1 MKLELHHLQKHY
13 KQLHVLKDINLNF
26 REGVYGL
33 VGPNGAGKS
42 TLMRLLVAAEFPESG
57 EILWEGKNIRE
68 HRNDYKLR
76 IGYLPQE
83 FGFYKEFTGRE
94 MLHYTGL
101 IKTVLPM
108 EEIREQS
115 SRLLELLDLMD
126 KADVAVGKYSGG
138 MKQRLGIA
146 QAFLGY
152 PDLVILDEATVGLDP
167 MQRIRFKKFLKE
179 YGKEKTVILSTH
191 ILSDLKD
198 IADFLIFMDKGNII
212 YNGMMDREK
221 NPDELY
227 MEYFHQGEGFCEKEL
242 SVHRL

>member
-1 MKLELHHLQKHY
+1 MKLKLCHLEKHY
-13 KQLHVLKDINLNF
+13 KQLHVLKDISLTF
-26 REGVYGL
+26 KEGVYGL

-42 TLMRLLVAAEFPESG
+42 TLMRLLVGTEFPESG
-57 EILWEGKNIRE
+57 EILWNEKNIRE
-68 HRNDYKLR
+68 QMKEYKMN

-94 MLHYTGL
+94 LLHYTGL
-101 IKTVLPM
+101 IKTSLSV
-108 EEIREQS
+108 EQIREQS
-115 SRLLELLDLMD
+115 SQLLELLDLME

-152 PDLVILDEATVGLDP
+152 PELVILDEATVGLDP
-167 MQRIRFKKFLKE
+167 MQRIHFKNFLKE

-198 IADFLIFMDKGNII
+198 IADFLVFMDKGTVI
-212 YNGMMDREK
+212 YDGMMDREK

-227 MEYFHQGEGFCEKEL
+227 MEYFHQEGGIL
-242 SVHRL
+242 

>member
-1 MKLELHHLQKHY
+1 MKLKLCHLEKHY
-13 KQLHVLKDINLNF
+13 KQLHVLKDISLTF
-26 REGVYGL
+26 KEGVYGL

-42 TLMRLLVAAEFPESG
+42 TLMRLLVGTEFPESG
-57 EILWEGKNIRE
+57 EILWNEKNTRE
-68 HRNDYKLR
+68 QMKEYKMN

-94 MLHYTGL
+94 LLHYTGL
-101 IKTVLPM
+101 IKTSLSV
-108 EEIREQS
+108 EQIREQS
-115 SRLLELLDLMD
+115 SQLLELLDLME

-152 PDLVILDEATVGLDP
+152 PELVILDEATVGLDP
-167 MQRIRFKKFLKE
+167 MQRIHFKNFLKE

-198 IADFLIFMDKGNII
+198 IADFLVFMDKGTVI
-212 YNGMMDREK
+212 YDGMMDREK

-227 MEYFHQGEGFCEKEL
+227 MEYFHQEGGIL
-242 SVHRL
+242 

>member
-1 MKLELHHLQKHY
+1 MKLKLCHLEKHY
-13 KQLHVLKDINLNF
+13 KQLHVLKDISLTF
-26 REGVYGL
+26 KEGVYGL

-42 TLMRLLVAAEFPESG
+42 TLMRLLVGTEFPESG
-57 EILWEGKNIRE
+57 EILWNEKNTRE
-68 HRNDYKLR
+68 QMKEYKMN

-94 MLHYTGL
+94 LLHYTGL
-101 IKTVLPM
+101 IKTSLSV
-108 EEIREQS
+108 EKIREQS
-115 SRLLELLDLMD
+115 SQLLELLDLME

-152 PDLVILDEATVGLDP
+152 PELVILDEATVGLDP
-167 MQRIRFKKFLKE
+167 MQRIHFKNFLKE

-198 IADFLIFMDKGNII
+198 IADFLVFMDKGTVI
-212 YNGMMDREK
+212 YDGMMDREK

-227 MEYFHQGEGFCEKEL
+227 MEYFHQEGGIL
-242 SVHRL
+242 

>member
-1 MKLELHHLQKHY
+1 MKLKLCHLEKHY
-13 KQLHVLKDINLNF
+13 KQLHVLKDISLTF
-26 REGVYGL
+26 KEGVYGL

-42 TLMRLLVAAEFPESG
+42 TLMRLLVGTEFPGSG
-57 EILWEGKNIRE
+57 EILWNEKNIRE
-68 HRNDYKLR
+68 QMKEYKMN

-94 MLHYTGL
+94 LLHYTGL
-101 IKTVLPM
+101 IKTSLSV
-108 EEIREQS
+108 EQIRKQS
-115 SRLLELLDLMD
+115 SQLLELLDLME

-152 PDLVILDEATVGLDP
+152 PELVILDEATVGLDP
-167 MQRIRFKKFLKE
+167 MQRIHLKKFLKE

-198 IADFLIFMDKGNII
+198 IADFLVFMDKGTVI
-212 YNGMMDREK
+212 YDGMMDREK

-227 MEYFHQGEGFCEKEL
+227 MEYFHQEGGIL
-242 SVHRL
+242 

>member
-1 MKLELHHLQKHY
+1 MKLKLCHLEKHY
-13 KQLHVLKDINLNF
+13 KQLHVLKDISLTF
-26 REGVYGL
+26 KEGVYGL

-42 TLMRLLVAAEFPESG
+42 TLMRLLVGTEFPESG
-57 EILWEGKNIRE
+57 EILWNEKNTRE
-68 HRNDYKLR
+68 QMKEYKMN

-94 MLHYTGL
+94 LLHYTGL
-101 IKTVLPM
+101 IKTFLSV
-108 EEIREQS
+108 EQIREQS
-115 SRLLELLDLMD
+115 SQLLELLDLME

-152 PDLVILDEATVGLDP
+152 PELVILDEATVGLDP
-167 MQRIRFKKFLKE
+167 MQRIHFKNFLKE

-198 IADFLIFMDKGNII
+198 IADFLVFMDKRAVI
-212 YNGMMDREK
+212 YDGMMDREK

-227 MEYFHQGEGFCEKEL
+227 MEYFHQEGGIL
-242 SVHRL
+242 